1 VQGYPTVFFAKGVTK
16 NGKTNFEGLGS
27 TGYVAGGP
35 AAWLAVANGFLAQK
49 KK

>member
-1 VQGYPTVFFAKGVTK
+1 MQGYPTVFFAKGVTK
-16 NGKTNFEGLGS
+16 NGKTNLEGLGS

-35 AAWLAVANGFLAQK
+35 SAWLAVANGFLAQK